1 MVTFEKIGII
11 ITAVLASITI
21 YGGLFVPTASNPI
34 VEQNTKQTLKQ
45 VKLDPAATSHKVMV
59 DMLEHYIETYQEK
72 TVSRAKLL
80 KYVKW
85 VDQYIEGSN
94 MDSVWIMAMMW
105 QESRL
110 LEDST
115 SSHGAIGL
123 LQILPSTAKSFGIS
137 GSDLY
142 TPEVNIK
149 TGIEYMEYL
158 LEKYDGNLRT
168 ATIAYNQ
175 GEGNVD
181 KGKARPWYYNQVKKH
196 HNTMVQMLKKINK
209 ER

>member
-21 YGGLFVPTASNPI
+21 YGGLIVPVASNPI
-34 VEQNTKQTLKQ
+34 EEQKTKQILKQ
-45 VKLDPAATSHKVMV
+45 EKPDPDSTSHKQMV
-59 DMLEHYIETYQEK
+59 DMLEHYIESYQEK
-72 TVSRAKLL
+72 TVSQTKLL

-110 LEDST
+110 IEDST

-123 LQILPSTAKSFGIS
+123 LQILPSTAKSFGVS

-142 TPEVNIK
+142 KPEVNIK
-149 TGIEYMEYL
+149 TSIEYMKYL

-196 HNTMVQMLKKINK
+196 HNNMIQMLKKINK